1 MKDILKPLR
10 AESLKEVF
18 ITRFEELIL
27 TGKISIGQKLPP
39 ERELAFQLGVSRP
52 VVHEGLVE
60 LAAKGLV
67 TMKPR
72 IGTIVNDYRTQGSLT
87 ILNSLINYQSG
98 GLEAELLDSL
108 LQTRILIEI
117 ETTRLAS
124 INRREKHLDEF
135 RRILSMEEDA
145 SPEDIDTITEL
156 DFAFHHLIGLASGN
170 LVYPLLINS
179 FRPVYMNFT
188 SLFFTDPQ
196 VIPVTLDFHKKL
208 VNAIAKN
215 QEKQSVTIMREILD
229 HGEKHLR
236 TILSQE

>member
-1 MKDILKPLR
+1 MKDILKPLKT
-10 AESLKEVF
+10 ESLKEVF

-124 INRREKHLDEF
+124 INRREEHLDEF
-135 RRILSMEEDA
+135 RRILSREEDA

-196 VIPVTLDFHKKL
+196 VIPATLDFHKKL

-215 QEKQSVTIMREILD
+215 QEKQSVTIMREILN